1 MRREETPFHSSC
13 KYFHFVLSFRVEIH
27 NQRLLP
33 PLTANDPTSAT
44 NPEHK
49 SAVAN
54 NTTSVHR
61 VVSGRSSSV
70 LSSTPE
76 KPNLIT
82 RTTSATPPHPGK
94 PICGILSPGSR
105 QSAATTTAE
114 ATVTN
119 KTLELRLAPCGD
131 SIPVCW
137 VPIFIEPPIRA
148 PAGNSHRDAP

>member
-13 KYFHFVLSFRVEIH
+13 KYFHFVFSFRVEIH

-94 PICGILSPGSR
+94 QEKRRHYPR
-105 QSAATTTAE
+105 W
-114 ATVTN
+114 
-119 KTLELRLAPCGD
+119 GD
-131 SIPVCW
+131 RKKQDARTQP
-137 VPIFIEPPIRA
+137 RA
-148 PAGNSHRDAP
+148 GR